1 MVQDRIITVMGSP
14 GSGKTTASL
23 KMALELA
30 AGRKNVIL
38 VFCDPF
44 TPVIPYIIPP
54 PEEQESIGALLTA
67 PVLTQ
72 KMILD
77 SCIPVKE
84 SPYMSMLGYRQGEG
98 LMSYPQVTRERAVDF
113 LVCLRYLADY
123 IIIDCSTVYEA
134 DVLSMVAM
142 ELADSLIKLGTSN
155 LKGISYFESHRQMLS
170 DSRYHPGRQ
179 LMFIGN
185 LREGQEWEAVSEQY
199 GGVDGMLPYVEELER
214 QHDEASL
221 LEPLTGRESAGY
233 MEGIRMLLGA
243 LPGRGDDDTVTVGR
257 NREAEG
263 REDRK
268 KTKPTRV
275 KQEKRQPRLSL
286 PFGRRRGEF

>member
-30 AGRKNVIL
+30 AGKKNVIL

-44 TPVIPYIIPP
+44 TPVIPYIIPL

-84 SPYMSMLGYRQGEG
+84 NPYISLLGYRQGEG

-142 ELADSLIKLGTSN
+142 ELADSLIKLGTSSM
-155 LKGISYFESHRQMLS
+155 KGISYFESHRQMLS
-170 DSRYHPGRQ
+170 DSRYHPERQ

-185 LREGQEWEAVSEQY
+185 LKEGQEWEAVSEQY
-199 GGVDGMLPYVEELER
+199 GGVDGMLPYVQELER

-243 LPGRGDDDTVTVGR
+243 LPGDDVDAVNMGR
-257 NREAEG
+257 KGEAEK
-263 REDRK
+263 REDRRK
-268 KTKPTRV
+268 KKLTRI
-275 KQEKRQPRLSL
+275 KQEKRQPRLLL

>member
-30 AGRKNVIL
+30 AGKKNVIL

-44 TPVIPYIIPP
+44 TPVIPYIIPL

-84 SPYMSMLGYRQGEG
+84 NPYISLLGYRQGEG

-142 ELADSLIKLGTSN
+142 ELADSLIKLGTSSM
-155 LKGISYFESHRQMLS
+155 KGISYFESHRQMLS
-170 DSRYHPGRQ
+170 DSRYHPERQ

-199 GGVDGMLPYVEELER
+199 GGVDGMLPYVQELER

-221 LEPLTGRESAGY
+221 LEPLAGRESAGY

-243 LPGRGDDDTVTVGR
+243 LPGDDDDTVNKGR
-257 NREAEG
+257 KGEAEKG
-263 REDRK
+263 KDRK
-268 KTKPTRV
+268 KKKQTRI
-275 KQEKRQPRLSL
+275 KQEKRQPRLLL
-286 PFGRRRGEF
+286 PFVRRRGEF